1 MKKYIKPAIEVE
13 NITVDSSIMSI
24 SDQKGEY
31 SGQPLKSKLFDFE
44 EEADDE
50 EEW

>member
-24 SDQKGEY
+24 SDQKGVY
-31 SGQPLKSKLFDFE
+31 SGQTLKSKLFDLDE
-44 EEADDE
+44 ELEE